1 VIWQKIKN
9 IPENEQVQGII
20 TALQARTSILARP
33 DFNTRMKAV
42 AANIDQLLIVV
53 SPIPELNERLIDR
66 YLVAAE
72 LSQIQAV
79 LVLNKVD
86 TLSDEQQ
93 ELLSQR
99 IKIYQDIHYSVIYT
113 SAKKQ
118 DGLNTLHKQ
127 LTGKT
132 SVFVGQSGVGKS
144 SLINAL
150 LPEAKNKE
158 GEVSEKTNKGT
169 HTTSISRLY
178 HLNLNNI
185 LDNSNIIDSP
195 GVREFGLWDI
205 KKEQVI
211 HGFVELHP
219 YTENCRFRNCK
230 HLNEPGCGLL
240 NALEKNAISPLRLD
254 SYHRIVDS
262 LE

>member
-1 VIWQKIKN
+1 MAITSISQDALSLGSLSLDKNNLLSAETKKSEAKEATDIEEQVKKN
-9 IPENEQVQGII
+9 IEASIDYQIIKKTLFKKQADSEDNRNIIRNNDDNIQADSLSISDQAENLSREAFQNDETSANSKQSIGSNEQARLSVSRSAGEEEIQKSDPL
-20 TALQARTSILARP
+20 AL
-33 DFNTRMKAV
+33 D
-42 AANIDQLLIVV
+42 
-53 SPIPELNERLIDR
+53 LNG
-66 YLVAAE
+66 
-72 LSQIQAV
+72 
-79 LVLNKVD
+79 
-86 TLSDEQQ
+86 
-93 ELLSQR
+93 
-99 IKIYQDIHYSVIYT
+99 
-113 SAKKQ
+113 
-118 DGLNTLHKQ
+118 DGL
-127 LTGKT
+127 
-132 SVFVGQSGVGKS
+132 
-144 SLINAL
+144 
-150 LPEAKNKE
+150 
-158 GEVSEKTNKGT
+158 